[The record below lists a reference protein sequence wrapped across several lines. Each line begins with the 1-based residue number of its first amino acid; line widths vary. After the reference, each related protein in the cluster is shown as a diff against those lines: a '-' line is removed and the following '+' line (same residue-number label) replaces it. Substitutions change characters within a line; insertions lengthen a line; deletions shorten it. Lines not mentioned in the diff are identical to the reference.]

1 MKITYTLHGDYYLPD
16 LALTKRPDAPLGK
29 YGRMRKSYL
38 KQHRKGLYNT
48 LLLTEQLTPHLAE
61 IDKAAKERVE
71 QIVSHMAEVEG
82 VDEELKASDPMK
94 WVRLMN
100 NFKHAAEEIVL
111 QELIYD

>member
-16 LALTKRPDAPLGK
+16 LILAEQSDTPLGK

-38 KQHRKGLYNT
+38 KQHRKGLYST
-48 LLLTEQLTPHLAE
+48 FLLTEKLTPHLAE

-71 QIVSHMAEVEG
+71 QIVFHMAESEG
-82 VDEELKASDPMK
+82 VNEELKANDPMK
-94 WVRLMN
+94 WVGLMN
-100 NFKHAAEEIVL
+100 NFRNAAEEVVL